1 MAAPRCP
8 SGPEAA
14 SRRGAAL
21 SAGPGLWGGE
31 AKGRGGASRLCPPSA
46 RALGSLRRLHT
57 VYQTVELPETHQIL
71 RQTCRDFAEK
81 ELMPLAAE
89 LDREHRFPAE
99 QVCVPRPAALRR
111 DCPACSAVGG
121 GRLST
126 RARCRKP
133 FLGLFGTEHPLTF
146 VPRDVP

>member
-21 SAGPGLWGGE
+21 SAGPGLWRGE

-57 VYQTVELPETHQIL
+57 VYQTVELPETHQML

-99 QVCVPRPAALRR
+99 QVCVRRPPAGLPGLQRGARR
-111 DCPACSAVGG
+111 APFYPCP
-121 GRLST
+121 L
-126 RARCRKP
+126 
-133 FLGLFGTEHPLTF
+133 
-146 VPRDVP
+146 